1 MALADHRQVLV
12 LAEAGEIERL
22 AVDQEPNAVHL
33 DGAYADAL
41 VVAVHDG
48 VAAYQLNLKIVEVAV
63 TWCPLVHVRNAQ
75 CAARSGG
82 RCDLGSVGVPQD
94 HLCFDIVGG
103 FRFDGVADHTV
114 VAVEV
119 GGDRDVGDVRRIGG
133 VEPDVPVDSG
143 VIEEV
148 VPIALPFTGRGVL
161 DHARRDRLPMEC
173 VIDQC
178 RDAHLLPS
186 RDMIGDVGFER
197 GVPALVRHHLDIVD
211 PNCGPV
217 GGRFEVAVRCVV
229 PASLAAPKHW
239 SGTRHPRNNLEPSHQ
254 LRCR

>member
-1 MALADHRQVLV
+1 M
-12 LAEAGEIERL
+12 
-22 AVDQEPNAVHL
+22 PSTF

-63 TWCPLVHVRNAQ
+63 SWGPLVHVRNAQ

-133 VEPDVPVDSG
+133 VEPDVPVDSC

-161 DHARRDRLPMEC
+161 DHTRRDRLPMEC
-173 VIDQC
+173 VIDQR

-217 GGRFEVAVRCVV
+217 GGRFEVEYDASSL
-229 PASLAAPKHW
+229 PAS
-239 SGTRHPRNNLEPSHQ
+239 RHPNTGLVPDIPEIISNRRISCDVVEAGRHRHRMRIRQRPVKPTA
-254 LRCR
+254 